1 MDLVAI
7 SPVTKTVPLGRG
19 AVEVTGLSLRKLTGL
34 MAAYP
39 ELVPLAA
46 GGEVNLA
53 RLLVEA
59 PESALTIFSLGLQGA
74 GRPRRQR
81 LLFWRKEAAAPLQD
95 DANLLEA
102 FDAAPA
108 GQQLD
113 ALGAIVDL
121 TFKGER
127 AIPFL
132 KAVAAAM
139 TRPRQEAS
147 TPPEPMPSPSD
158 GSSGSDIP
166 PNTSGT

>member
-7 SPVTKTVPLGRG
+7 SPVTRTVPLGRG

-74 GRPRRQR
+74 GRPLRRR
-81 LLFWRKEAAAPLQD
+81 LLFWRRPEAAVDEA
-95 DANLLEA
+95 ALLAA
-102 FDAAPA
+102 FDLAPA

-113 ALGAIVDL
+113 ALGTIIDL

-127 AIPFL
+127 AVPFL

-139 TRPRQEAS
+139 TRPRPEAS

-158 GSSGSDIP
+158 GSSIADIP
-166 PNTSGT
+166 EMKSST